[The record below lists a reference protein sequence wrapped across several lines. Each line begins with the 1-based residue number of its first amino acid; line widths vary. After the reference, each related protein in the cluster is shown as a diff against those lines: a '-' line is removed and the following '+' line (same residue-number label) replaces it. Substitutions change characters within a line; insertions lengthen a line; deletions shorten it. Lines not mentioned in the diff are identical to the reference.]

1 MNSTDDAAE
10 LQHLQCELA
19 DRLDE
24 HPMSEW
30 SVSLLRAV
38 IATVDLGYGPSGPK
52 PEGPP
57 RLTVVP

>member
-1 MNSTDDAAE
+1 MNSTDNAAE
-10 LQHLQCELA
+10 LQRLQCELA

-24 HPMSEW
+24 HPMREW
-30 SVSLLRAV
+30 SAPLLRAV
-38 IATVDLGYGPSGPK
+38 IATLDLAYGPSGPK